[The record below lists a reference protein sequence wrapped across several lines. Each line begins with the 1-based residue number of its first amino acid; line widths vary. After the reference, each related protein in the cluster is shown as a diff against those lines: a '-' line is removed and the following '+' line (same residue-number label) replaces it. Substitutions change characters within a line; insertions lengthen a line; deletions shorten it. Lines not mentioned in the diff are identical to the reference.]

1 MNQTKLDTLLEKVHA
16 ELQRVDHVD
25 DEGRK
30 LLQDLEQDIKN
41 LLQKDEDVESASILE
56 RMQQAVEQF
65 EVKYPALTKL
75 ISEAS
80 AILSNAG
87 I

>member
-1 MNQTKLDTLLEKVHA
+1 MNDKQFDNLLEKVRA
-16 ELQRVDHVD
+16 ELQSVDHVD
-25 DEGRK
+25 EEGRK
-30 LLQDLEQDIKN
+30 LLEELDQDIHA
-41 LLQKDEDVESASILE
+41 LLQKMDTETVSVVE
-56 RMQQAVEQF
+56 RMKKAVEQF

-75 ISEAS
+75 LSEAS

>member
-1 MNQTKLDTLLEKVHA
+1 MNESKLDSLLEQVHA
-16 ELQRVDHVD
+16 ELQLLDNVDE
-25 DEGRK
+25 EGRK

-41 LLQKDEDVESASILE
+41 LLQKSEDVEAESILD
-56 RMQQAVEQF
+56 RMQRAVEQF
-65 EVKYPALTKL
+65 EVKYPTLTKL
-75 ISEAS
+75 LSEAS